1 MQETALFVGEDSC
14 QDGLRL
20 DSSARNA
27 LSLGATLVVRCVA
40 GNGPKGQFWG
50 SRHSDSGWRRPALAV
65 FFGTRPP
72 GPKRRDGGRRAQDAT
87 VTPVITIGYAIVL
100 APINPEA
107 HSDATA
113 PVKSKSTPA

>member
-27 LSLGATLVVRCVA
+27 LSLGATLVVRCAA

-50 SRHSDSGWRRPALAV
+50 SRHSDSG
-65 FFGTRPP
+65 
-72 GPKRRDGGRRAQDAT
+72 
-87 VTPVITIGYAIVL
+87 
-100 APINPEA
+100 
-107 HSDATA
+107 
-113 PVKSKSTPA
+113 

>member
-27 LSLGATLVVRCVA
+27 LSLGATLVVRCAA

-50 SRHSDSGWRRPALAV
+50 SRHSDSGWHWPALTV
-65 FFGTRPP
+65 FFLNA
-72 GPKRRDGGRRAQDAT
+72 AQWAYCLN
-87 VTPVITIGYAIVL
+87 V
-100 APINPEA
+100 
-107 HSDATA
+107 
-113 PVKSKSTPA
+113 

>member
-27 LSLGATLVVRCVA
+27 LSLGATLVVRCAA

-50 SRHSDSGWRRPALAV
+50 SRHSDSGWRRPDLAV
-65 FFGTRPP
+65 FFER
-72 GPKRRDGGRRAQDAT
+72 GPVGVWSAT
-87 VTPVITIGYAIVL
+87 LTLGLLQVSP
-100 APINPEA
+100 
-107 HSDATA
+107 
-113 PVKSKSTPA
+113 